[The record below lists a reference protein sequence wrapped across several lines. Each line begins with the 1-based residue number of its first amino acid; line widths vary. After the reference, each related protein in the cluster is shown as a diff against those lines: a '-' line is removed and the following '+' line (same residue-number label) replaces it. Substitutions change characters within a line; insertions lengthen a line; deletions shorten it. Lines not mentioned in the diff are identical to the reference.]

1 MTMWWI
7 VIVIR
12 SVSKIV
18 EKMID
23 LSKYNKE
30 NYIQEGRISL
40 TIQVVIPW
48 LFVLLFYFLLH
59 NLIFTILFLIVGIF
73 NTYRVLNPR
82 NTFYNKGSKTDI
94 EIQNYYKNYAAT
106 DEGIFEYVE
115 DGFIVNLKE
124 LNQHIKWT
132 EINAIFSSNI
142 EFYYEP
148 EYLEIHSEHL
158 NFRVRDSIKGWN
170 VFNTK
175 LHETFSDIEAN
186 WKVELKEK
194 FFKKVMRLLYEKDGL
209 RQEEA
214 FKKYYKK

>member
-1 MTMWWI
+1 
-7 VIVIR
+7 
-12 SVSKIV
+12 
-18 EKMID
+18 MID

-59 NLIFTILFLIVGIF
+59 NLIFTMLFLIVGIF

-94 EIQNYYKNYAAT
+94 EIQNYYKNDAAT

-148 EYLEIHSEHL
+148 EYLEIHSERL

-170 VFNTK
+170 VFSKANDYFFC
-175 LHETFSDIEAN
+175 ETLRYLREFIFSNSSLEIP
-186 WKVELKEK
+186 
-194 FFKKVMRLLYEKDGL
+194 
-209 RQEEA
+209 
-214 FKKYYKK
+214 